1 MLLRFLFPGSTIPI
15 VNSHITPIHS
25 HFQIS
30 MHFHSF
36 SLLNL
41 QVNSNML
48 KDNKEEQ
55 KNTVKVVI
63 HSIDPQPA
71 HGNQIMH
78 LKFAKE
84 AS

>member
-1 MLLRFLFPGSTIPI
+1 
-15 VNSHITPIHS
+15 
-25 HFQIS
+25 